1 LQKSPGE
8 YLSKG
13 SSVYLEGKP
22 RTRKFED
29 KQGQIRFITEIW
41 VQSLQILDRKEE
53 SPHNRQP
60 IKESYLKEFFF
71 EPDKLLPP
79 INEDIPF

>member
-1 LQKSPGE
+1 MQKSPGE

-29 KQGQIRFITEIW
+29 KQGQIRFITENW
-41 VQSLQILDRKEE
+41 VQSLQILDRREE

-79 INEDIPF
+79 INEDISF

>member
-29 KQGQIRFITEIW
+29 KQGQIRFITENW
-41 VQSLQILDRKEE
+41 VQSLQILDRREE

-79 INEDIPF
+79 INEDISF

>member
-1 LQKSPGE
+1 
-8 YLSKG
+8 
-13 SSVYLEGKP
+13 
-22 RTRKFED
+22 FED

-41 VQSLQILDRKEE
+41 VQSLQILDRNEE